1 MSPIQ
6 REIDEL
12 KTKISESGK
21 WMKLVPDIDCDYNY
35 ISGDMPS
42 IHLQACS
49 YDVLLK
55 TIRAF
60 ARRGFRI
67 IERSESY
74 NYVSLYYTLKNKSND
89 KINLWFPVETSK
101 SCRRIQVGEKIE
113 PIYKI
118 VCE

>member
-6 REIDEL
+6 KEINDL
-12 KTKISESGK
+12 KVKLKEARKWLKIIPNIE
-21 WMKLVPDIDCDYNY
+21 CNYNY
-35 ISGDMPS
+35 LSGDVPS
-42 IHLQACS
+42 IHLRTHN

-55 TIRAF
+55 TLRSF

-67 IERSESY
+67 IKRDEGY
-74 NYVSLYYTLKNKSND
+74 DLAHFYFTLKNKNGD
-89 KINLWFPVETSK
+89 MIHLWFSVSATK
-101 SCRRIQVGEKIE
+101 SCKRIKIGEEIK

>member
-12 KTKISESGK
+12 KVKLKEARKWLKIIPNIE
-21 WMKLVPDIDCDYNY
+21 CNYNY
-35 ISGDMPS
+35 LSGDVPS

-74 NYVSLYYTLKNKSND
+74 NHVSLYYTLKNKSND

-101 SCRRIQVGEKIE
+101 SCKRVKIGEKIE

>member
-12 KTKISESGK
+12 KVKLKEARKWLKIIPNIECNY
-21 WMKLVPDIDCDYNY
+21 DY
-35 ISGDMPS
+35 ISSDVAS
-42 IHLQACS
+42 IHLHTRN
-49 YDVLLK
+49 YNVLLK
-55 TIRAF
+55 TLRGF

-67 IERSESY
+67 IARDEGWDLTSFY
-74 NYVSLYYTLKNKSND
+74 FTLTNKNGD
-89 KINLWFPVETSK
+89 KINLWFPVSATK
-101 SCRRIQVGEKIE
+101 SCKRVKIGENIE